1 LARIRELAVDAFGVA
16 LLDGVTGG
24 GKTEVFFE
32 AVADTL
38 RAGRQ
43 ALILL
48 PEIAL
53 TNTFIDRFTRRFGT
67 RPAEW
72 PSDMPPAQRARVWRG
87 VLEGTVRAV
96 VGARSALF
104 LPFQELGLL
113 VLDEEH
119 DGAYKQ
125 SDGFTYHAR
134 DMAIVRASLAEAR
147 VVLSSATPS

>member
-1 LARIRELAVDAFGVA
+1 AEQQAALDQILTLDANAFGVA

-43 ALILL
+43 AMILL

-53 TNTFIDRFTRRFGT
+53 TNTFIERSTSRFGA

-72 PSDMPPAQRARVWRG
+72 HSDMTPAQRAKVWRG
-87 VLEGTVRAV
+87 VLGGR
-96 VGARSALF
+96 
-104 LPFQELGLL
+104 
-113 VLDEEH
+113 
-119 DGAYKQ
+119 
-125 SDGFTYHAR
+125 
-134 DMAIVRASLAEAR
+134 
-147 VVLSSATPS
+147 

>member
-1 LARIRELAVDAFGVA
+1 MA

-53 TNTFIDRFTRRFGT
+53 THTFLERFTRRFGT

-72 PSDMPPAQRARVWRG
+72 HSDMTPAQRARTWRG
-87 VLEGTVRAV
+87 VQSTARCGRWS
-96 VGARSALF
+96 GARSALF
-104 LPFQELGLL
+104 LPFHELGLI

-119 DGAYKQ
+119 DGAFKQ
-125 SDGFTYHAR
+125 SDGVNYHAR
-134 DMAIVRASLAEAR
+134 DMAVVRAQLR
-147 VVLSSATPS
+147 RTRG